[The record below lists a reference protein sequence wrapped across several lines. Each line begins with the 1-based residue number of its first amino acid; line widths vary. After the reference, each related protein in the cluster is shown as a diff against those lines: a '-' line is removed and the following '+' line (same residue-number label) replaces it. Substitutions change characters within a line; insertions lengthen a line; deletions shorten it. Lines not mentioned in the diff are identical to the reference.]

1 MIPVQSE
8 VASMTRATRLSVVL
22 TLVLG
27 GIAIVSVSERPARAR
42 QTQAPAAPKPPT
54 EDIGFGPVEPWTLTV
69 ADLSQ
74 AQVGDLLSTLDRL
87 LARQSDPAK
96 WRTEVGLHFWRF
108 QNRIERGRTT
118 DAERA
123 TIAAHFDAIAAAH
136 PADREYVDR
145 RKWLALN
152 VGVGRAVPDITGKD
166 LDGASFSLSEY
177 RGKIVYLI
185 FTGEWCGPCR
195 SEYPYQ
201 RLMLELYKGKPF
213 ALLGV
218 NSDAK
223 VETARQGKVDAR
235 LPYRSWWDGF
245 EKKSTEGPIAT
256 AWGVTGWPT
265 TYLIDAKGTIRFAG
279 ARHEDSLKAV
289 AQLMDELPHQK

>member
-1 MIPVQSE
+1 
-8 VASMTRATRLSVVL
+8 MTRALRLSLVL
-22 TLVLG
+22 ALALG
-27 GIAIVSVSERPARAR
+27 GIAIVAGSERLARAQ
-42 QTQAPAAPKPPT
+42 QTKAPVTTPKPAA
-54 EDIGFGPVEPWTLTV
+54 EDIGFAPVEPWTLAV
-69 ADLSQ
+69 PDLSQ
-74 AQVGDLLSTLDRL
+74 VQVADLLSTLDRL
-87 LARQSDPAK
+87 VARESDPAK
-96 WRTEVGLHFWRF
+96 WRIETSIHFWRF

-136 PADREYVDR
+136 PADREYVDQ
-145 RKWLALN
+145 RKGLALN
-152 VGVGRAVPDITGKD
+152 VGVGRPVPDITGKD

-177 RGKIVYLI
+177 RGKVVYLI

-218 NSDAK
+218 NSDPK
-223 VETARQGKVDAR
+223 IETAKQGKIDAT

-265 TYLIDAKGTIRFAG
+265 TYLIDAKGTIRVAG

-289 AQLMDELPHQK
+289 AQLMDELPRQK